1 MTPTMPERVRDY
13 LKDAGLLDNCVVQ
26 MLRWIDSSKKT
37 DTFVVFRSNGGSNIR
52 NDLGAEYYI
61 LVDVVGPINN
71 DRKTDQ
77 LANSIIDYVQKNPL
91 SNCLGYIENMGGTPA
106 PVETT
111 EGRLVY
117 RLLFRVVFGE

>member
-1 MTPTMPERVRDY
+1 MNPTMPERVRNY
-13 LKDAGLLDNCVVQ
+13 LVDGGLLVDCVVQ
-26 MLRWIDSSKKT
+26 MLRWVDTAKKT

-61 LVDVVGPINN
+61 LVDVVGAIND

-77 LANSIIDYVQKNPL
+77 LVNSIIDFVQQNPL

-106 PVETT
+106 PIDTT